1 MDFIDMLHAKKVSYL
16 QVVSNF
22 SKFKLTMNI
31 ARKVSVGS
39 GPAEKMRRRMNKQI
53 VVIIDLDV
61 GI

>member
-1 MDFIDMLHAKKVSYL
+1 MDFIDMLHYAQVSYL

-39 GPAEKMRRRMNKQI
+39 GPAEKMRRRVNTKP
-53 VVIIDLDV
+53 VVMRDFFV